1 MTTQAQT
8 HRFEAEVRQV
18 LDLVIHSLYSHRE
31 VFLRELLSNA
41 SDALDKLRHEALT
54 TQGLMEE
61 GESLGIVL
69 DPDPE
74 AGALRIADNGI
85 GMSREDL
92 LENLGTIASSGTRRF
107 LDALREQGAQESP
120 ELIGRFGVGFYSVFM
135 VADEVTVETRRAG
148 SDEGWRWTSKGDGE
162 FSVEPASDLPRGT
175 VITLQLKPSPEASEE
190 ADADGEDDPRRFLD
204 PWTLRQLVRRW
215 SDFVEYPIQ
224 MEVERPGADGEEPTS
239 EIETLNTQKPLWTRP
254 KDEVTTEEYEEFF
267 GHLAGWGKPLETLH
281 LRAEGT
287 LEYTA
292 LLYVPEQAP
301 FDLHDPAKAKSRLS
315 LYARRVRIQEECEE
329 LLPPWLRFVMGV
341 VESSDL
347 PLNVSRESIQSDAR
361 VRQIRKHLVRKV
373 LEALG
378 RLLRDDRKAYE
389 GFWETFGTLIKEGIW
404 SGDDEGGRISKLCL
418 FRTSAEEGWRTLAEV
433 KEAQPEGTESL
444 GVLVA
449 PDLRTALASAH
460 LEAPRA
466 AGQEVLLLVDPVD
479 EWMLQRL
486 NEFDGMPLRQ
496 VDRGDSSL
504 EDEDEKKAREE
515 REGAD
520 KGFLEAL
527 KGSVDEWIS
536 AVRYSARLKETPA
549 VLVGDEG
556 AWSSHAERMLRR
568 AGHELPPSKRVLEV
582 NPDHP
587 LIKGIAQLHGVDA
600 NSPRVAEA
608 GEVLLGQ
615 ALIREGQ
622 TPPDPARF
630 ATLVSALLEGSL
642 KG

>member
-54 TQGLMEE
+54 TEGLMEE

-69 DPDPE
+69 DPDAE
-74 AGALRIADNGI
+74 AGVLRIADNGI

-92 LENLGTIASSGTRRF
+92 VANLGTIASSGTRRF

-135 VADEVTVETRRAG
+135 VADEVVVETRRAG
-148 SDEGWRWTSKGDGE
+148 TEEGWRWTSRGDGE
-162 FSVEPASDLPRGT
+162 FTIEPAEGLARGT
-175 VITLQLKPSPEASEE
+175 VIALTLKPSPEGGGEE
-190 ADADGEDDPRRFLD
+190 DDEDDPRRFLE

-224 MEVERPGADGEEPTS
+224 MEVERPGEEGEEPTR

-254 KDEVTTEEYEEFF
+254 KDEVTTQEYEEFF
-267 GHLAGWGKPLETLH
+267 SHLAGWGKPLETLH

-301 FDLHDPAKAKSRLS
+301 FDLHDPARAKSRLS

-329 LLPPWLRFVMGV
+329 LLPAWLRFVVGV

-361 VRQIRKHLVRKV
+361 VRQIRKHLVRKE
-373 LEALG
+373 LEALK

-389 GFWETFGTLIKEGIW
+389 GFWETFGTLVKEGIW
-404 SGDDEGGRISKLCL
+404 AGDDEGQRISELCL
-418 FRTSAEEGWRTLAEV
+418 FKTSTEEGWRTLAEV
-433 KEAQPEGTESL
+433 KEAQGEDADSL
-444 GVLVA
+444 AVLVA
-449 PDLRTALASAH
+449 PDLRTALASPH

-466 AGQEVLLLVDPVD
+466 AGREVLLFVDPVD

-486 NEFDGMPLRQ
+486 TEFDGTPLRQ

-504 EDEDEKKAREE
+504 EGDDERKAREE
-515 REGAD
+515 KEGAD
-520 KGFLEAL
+520 KGFLDAL
-527 KGSVDEWIS
+527 RASVGEWVS

-568 AGHELPPSKRVLEV
+568 AGHELPASKRVLEV
-582 NPDHP
+582 NPEHP
-587 LIKGIAQLHGVDA
+587 LIKGISKLHGVDA

-622 TPPDPARF
+622 APPDPARF
-630 ATLVSALLEGSL
+630 ATLVSTLLEGSL

>member
-1 MTTQAQT
+1 MSTQAQT

-54 TQGLMEE
+54 TTGLMDE

-69 DPDPE
+69 DPVAE
-74 AGALRIADNGI
+74 TGTLRIADNGI
-85 GMSREDL
+85 GMSRDDL

-148 SDEGWRWTSKGDGE
+148 SDEGWRWSSRGDGE
-162 FSVEPASDLPRGT
+162 FSIEPADGLPRGT
-175 VITLQLKPSPEASEE
+175 VITLQLKPSPEAVEE
-190 ADADGEDDPRRFLD
+190 AEADGEDDPRRFLD

-224 MEVERPGADGEEPTS
+224 MEVERPGAEGEETTR

-329 LLPPWLRFVMGV
+329 LLPPWLRFVVGV

-389 GFWETFGTLIKEGIW
+389 GFWETFGTLLKEGIW
-404 SGDDEGGRISKLCL
+404 SGGDEGGRISKLCL
-418 FRTSAEEGWRTLAEV
+418 FRTSADEGWRTLAEV
-433 KEAQPEGTESL
+433 KEAQPEGTEAL

-486 NEFDGMPLRQ
+486 SEFDGMPLRQ

-504 EDEDEKKAREE
+504 EEEGEKKAREE

-527 KGSVDEWIS
+527 QGSVGEWIS

-556 AWSSHAERMLRR
+556 SWSSHAERMLRR
-568 AGHELPPSKRVLEV
+568 AGHELPASKRVLEV

-587 LIKGIAQLHGVDA
+587 LIKGIAKLHGVDA
-600 NSPRVAEA
+600 KSPRVAEA
-608 GEVLLGQ
+608 GELLLGQ

-622 TPPDPARF
+622 APPDPARF
-630 ATLVSALLEGSL
+630 AVLVSELLEGSL
-642 KG
+642 EG